1 MIKKSLLKKNFLLW
15 LFGLDRWKK
24 CFLQITFD
32 SLVIPISFLLA
43 CFMRFENFDYLYN
56 INTYIWLLIA
66 SAITILFFT
75 TSGLYKNVT
84 RYVSNAGIFSIVKS
98 CAMSCAILLL
108 SIFFLGINL
117 SYSVCLIYAII
128 VCIFTISARLYIR
141 YLNRS
146 VHKKE
151 QENIAIYGAGKVGA
165 QLLETLGKNASYKV
179 SFFIDD
185 NRQLDGKNIGG
196 VPIYNF
202 DKAKKKLKKLEIKTL
217 LLAVPGQFETISQKC
232 FHILSDN
239 PIKLKTIPSISSLIS
254 SSFKIEQLKDIKIED
269 LLGRKPVKPNHE
281 LMAKTITE
289 KTVLITGAGGS
300 IGSEICRQ
308 IMQWKPKKII
318 LLDVSE
324 ISIYNNLEKFKNI
337 SSTYEL
343 DIVPLIGSV
352 LDKELIKK
360 IFDRF
365 VIDTIYHAAAFK
377 HVPLMEQNVMQCISN
392 NVFGTLNMAELAVA
406 AKVKHFIL
414 ISTDKAVNPTNFMG
428 ASKRLSEIICQNLSN
443 QKIQTCFSI
452 VRFGNVLGSSGSVVP
467 LFERQIQNGGPITL
481 THIDVTRYFMTVTE
495 AAQLVI
501 QAGSLSKGGEVFVLD
516 MGMPVKILDLAKR
529 MAILSGLNPVLHD
542 KKKLNNDEIAI
553 TVSGLRPGEKLY
565 EELSYSK
572 NLVKTEHPLIN
583 IIIEM
588 KMKSDELKEI
598 LNIIQQA
605 IVAGDYKKLYQI
617 IRKVAPNVSSFA
629 GSGDIF
635 IRKGNDD

>member
-196 VPIYNF
+196 VPIY
-202 DKAKKKLKKLEIKTL
+202 
-217 LLAVPGQFETISQKC
+217 
-232 FHILSDN
+232 
-239 PIKLKTIPSISSLIS
+239 
-254 SSFKIEQLKDIKIED
+254 
-269 LLGRKPVKPNHE
+269 
-281 LMAKTITE
+281 
-289 KTVLITGAGGS
+289 
-300 IGSEICRQ
+300 
-308 IMQWKPKKII
+308 
-318 LLDVSE
+318 
-324 ISIYNNLEKFKNI
+324 
-337 SSTYEL
+337 
-343 DIVPLIGSV
+343 
-352 LDKELIKK
+352 
-360 IFDRF
+360 
-365 VIDTIYHAAAFK
+365 
-377 HVPLMEQNVMQCISN
+377 
-392 NVFGTLNMAELAVA
+392 
-406 AKVKHFIL
+406 
-414 ISTDKAVNPTNFMG
+414 
-428 ASKRLSEIICQNLSN
+428 
-443 QKIQTCFSI
+443 
-452 VRFGNVLGSSGSVVP
+452 
-467 LFERQIQNGGPITL
+467 
-481 THIDVTRYFMTVTE
+481 
-495 AAQLVI
+495 
-501 QAGSLSKGGEVFVLD
+501 
-516 MGMPVKILDLAKR
+516 
-529 MAILSGLNPVLHD
+529 
-542 KKKLNNDEIAI
+542 
-553 TVSGLRPGEKLY
+553 
-565 EELSYSK
+565 
-572 NLVKTEHPLIN
+572 
-583 IIIEM
+583 
-588 KMKSDELKEI
+588 
-598 LNIIQQA
+598 
-605 IVAGDYKKLYQI
+605 
-617 IRKVAPNVSSFA
+617 
-629 GSGDIF
+629 
-635 IRKGNDD
+635 